1 VEKRDLVET
10 ELPDCNF
17 NPINYLAHYIMRNNP
32 RYSNFNEAS
41 PYIRGL
47 RNVAEQLKHELFY
60 AFEFKSV
67 KQYSS

>member
-1 VEKRDLVET
+1 
-10 ELPDCNF
+10 
-17 NPINYLAHYIMRNNP
+17 MRNNP